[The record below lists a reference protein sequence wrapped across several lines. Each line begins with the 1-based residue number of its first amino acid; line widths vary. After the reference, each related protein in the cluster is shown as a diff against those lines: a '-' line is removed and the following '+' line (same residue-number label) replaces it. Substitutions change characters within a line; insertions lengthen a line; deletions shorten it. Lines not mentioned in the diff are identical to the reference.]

1 MLSNTEERVTAVTR
15 VTWYWCAKLTAS
27 MAMP

>member
-1 MLSNTEERVTAVTR
+1 MLSNTEERVTTATR
-15 VTWYWCAKLTAS
+15 VTWYWCATLIVS